1 MIAIRENIKI
11 ASAVEDVFDFI
22 TDISRRKEFIPELE
36 DVIFPEGPQMSVGM
50 KYIEVASIAGRR
62 IETEYQVI
70 DLRENKYIAVNTI
83 KAIFPIQVIL
93 LLTPDGEEVLLTID
107 LKAELNGIYKVASP
121 LIKIIIADRTRNIL
135 KNIKRVLQRQY

>member
-1 MIAIRENIKI
+1 M
-11 ASAVEDVFDFI
+11 
-22 TDISRRKEFIPELE
+22 
-36 DVIFPEGPQMSVGM
+36 Q
-50 KYIEVASIAGRR
+50 YIEVASIAGRR

-83 KAIFPIQVIL
+83 QAIFPIQVIL

-107 LKAELNGIYKVASP
+107 LKAKLNGIYKVASP

-135 KNIKRVLQRQY
+135 KNIKRVLQYSQ

>member
-1 MIAIRENIKI
+1 
-11 ASAVEDVFDFI
+11 
-22 TDISRRKEFIPELE
+22 
-36 DVIFPEGPQMSVGM
+36 MSIGM
-50 KYIEVASIAGRR
+50 QYIEVASIAGRR

-83 KAIFPIQVIL
+83 QAIFPIQVIL

-107 LKAELNGIYKVASP
+107 LKAKLNGIYKVASP

-135 KNIKRVLQRQY
+135 KNIKRVLQYSQ